1 MSGKLEKVGNQVG
14 GPSGGSRLN
23 KQKSANVLARLAF
36 LDWTDLT
43 YLLLHIEEL
52 REYRTS
58 TSASRSFSHSVFNN
72 FIHVIS
78 YLRSNFDFPLPLSLS
93 TSELLK
99 FCHSYNSSF
108 HHAVNDYLAS

>member
-14 GPSGGSRLN
+14 GPSDGRRLN
-23 KQKSANVLARLAF
+23 KQKSANVVARLAF
-36 LDWTDLT
+36 LHWADLT

-58 TSASRSFSHSVFNN
+58 ASRLFSHSVFNK

-78 YLRSNFDFPLPLSLS
+78 YLRSNYDFPLPLSPS

-108 HHAVNDYLAS
+108 HHAVNDYLALR